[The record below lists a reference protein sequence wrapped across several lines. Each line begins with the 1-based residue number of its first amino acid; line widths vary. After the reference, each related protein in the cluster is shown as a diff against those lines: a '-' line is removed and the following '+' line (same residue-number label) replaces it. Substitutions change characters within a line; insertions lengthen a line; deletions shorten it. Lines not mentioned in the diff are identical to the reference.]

1 MRKTQILVNK
11 PVYLGLS
18 ILELSKKVMFLV
30 HGKTDD
36 IYKETAGD
44 VEKRFDTSNYELSKP
59 LPKEKKKKVVGLMK
73 DELGEESIKKFV
85 RLLTKNYSYLKDS
98 SSEDKKAK
106 DTKKC
111 VIRKKLEFEDYDNCQ
126 KQLKL
131 KIKQTRYEKIKLTQN
146 ALKKII
152 KNSQKIIN
160 QY

>member
-111 VIRKKLEFEDYDNCQ
+111 VIRKKLEFEDYDNC
-126 KQLKL
+126 
-131 KIKQTRYEKIKLTQN
+131 
-146 ALKKII
+146 
-152 KNSQKIIN
+152 
-160 QY
+160 

>member
-1 MRKTQILVNK
+1 MNK

-36 IYKETAGD
+36 NDKETAGD

-73 DELGEESIKKFV
+73 DELGGKSIKKFV
-85 RLLTKNYSYLKDS
+85 RLLTKNYSYLKDG

-111 VIRKKLEFEDYDNCQ
+111 VIRKKIEFEDYDNC
-126 KQLKL
+126 
-131 KIKQTRYEKIKLTQN
+131 
-146 ALKKII
+146 
-152 KNSQKIIN
+152 
-160 QY
+160 

>member
-1 MRKTQILVNK
+1 MRKTQILMNK

-44 VEKRFDTSNYELSKP
+44 VEKRFDTSTYELSKP

-106 DTKKC
+106 DTKTC

>member
-1 MRKTQILVNK
+1 
-11 PVYLGLS
+11 
-18 ILELSKKVMFLV
+18 MFFV

-73 DELGEESIKKFV
+73 DELGGKSIKKFV
-85 RLLTKNYSYLKDS
+85 RLLTKNYSYLKDG

-111 VIRKKLEFEDYDNCQ
+111 VIRKKIEFEDYDNCQ